1 MKKEKNNSP
10 TPRVVG
16 RLDSLTDV
24 LKQLLFQYE
33 PRSLAELLPV
43 ARGYLGLRHSPGR
56 LEKDV
61 LRCLQKNPAF
71 EEAGAGL
78 WSLNLK
84 GLRENDG
91 AYQVLKREG
100 RPLRLLEINEYLSRN
115 NRQLVRE
122 ERQLVRD
129 GRFLRLKG
137 GQWILVPWEVIRAVQ
152 PKDLDEIA
160 ALFRQRGEPLAVGEI
175 SEEVLGIS
183 WRETNLLQCLE
194 EDRRF
199 IWVGGNLWYLRS
211 LVPQPPLPAEEDP
224 LDFLRDGEAS
234 ALQGA
239 ELMLTFQDTDPNR
252 RTYILSSRDLKL
264 GVLRVSKRLE
274 RLFLNLP
281 AVAFLKFRTPSGPC
295 PAWYYREVQV
305 VSGLGAWFA
314 AQDLVP
320 GSKLEIRRAQE
331 GEEIVFHLLATGERE
346 AEVYAEAR
354 RVEQIAALREDEELA
369 GWPLEQ
375 LLAEILNIFS
385 EGLGEEMLLRVVGLL
400 RPEATGSVLAT
411 LTEFPFFE
419 EISPGTWYFN
429 QGMKQA
435 YDDLQAQVREARKM
449 LEQQRLEVAAT
460 LEQARTLAVVK
471 RDLEAELAAWRQR
484 VQELEGQLAEAL
496 ARCNELEKEKEELR
510 AEMEKLVRRKEQLRA
525 ELTQAE
531 EEMAGFQAEKEAL
544 ESRIEQ
550 LENRVLQL
558 QGSYNK
564 SLSKAQAEHAA
575 LKQKLSD
582 TEKRLQG
589 ALAANQELQK
599 LLAQLQEERLELK
612 RQLAPWPVRLA
623 VALTRL
629 LGLGRSMAV
638 DF

>member
-1 MKKEKNNSP
+1 MKKEKGNPS

-33 PRSLAELLPV
+33 PRSLTELLPP
-43 ARGYLGLRHSPGR
+43 ARGYLGLRHTSGR

-61 LRCLQKNPAF
+61 RRCLEKNPAF
-71 EEAGAGL
+71 EQADAGL
-78 WSLNLK
+78 WSLNLR

-100 RPLRLLEINEYLSRN
+100 RPLRLAEINEFLSHN
-115 NRQLVRE
+115 NRPLVRE

-137 GQWILVPWEVIRAVQ
+137 GQWVLVPWEVIRAVG
-152 PKDLDEIA
+152 PKELDEIA
-160 ALFRQRGEPLAVGEI
+160 AFLRRRGEPLSVGQI
-175 SEEVLGIS
+175 SEEVLGMG
-183 WRETNLLQCLE
+183 WRETNLLECLE
-194 EDRRF
+194 GDHRF
-199 IWVGGNLWYLRS
+199 LWVGGSLWYLRA
-211 LVPQPPLPAEEDP
+211 LVPQPPLLAPEDP
-224 LDFLRDGEAS
+224 LDFLREGEAS

-252 RTYILSSRDLKL
+252 RTYILSSRDLRL

-281 AVAFLKFRTPSGPC
+281 AVAFVPFRTPSGPC
-295 PAWYYREVQV
+295 PAWYHREAQV
-305 VSGLGAWFA
+305 VSGLGEWFA
-314 AQDLVP
+314 ALDLVP
-320 GSKLEIRRAQE
+320 GSKLEIRRVQE

-354 RVEQIAALREDEELA
+354 RVEQVAALREDEGLA
-369 GWPLEQ
+369 AWPLEE
-375 LLAEILNIFS
+375 LLAAILSIFS
-385 EGLGEEMLLRVVGLL
+385 EGLGEDMLLRVVALL
-400 RPEATGSVLAT
+400 RPEACGSVLPT
-411 LTEFPFFE
+411 LGAFPFFE

-435 YDDLQAQVREARKM
+435 YDSLQAQVREAREM

-471 RDLEAELAAWRQR
+471 RDLEKEVLTWRQR
-484 VQELEGQLAEAL
+484 AEELEGQLAEAL
-496 ARCNELEKEKEELR
+496 ARCQALEKEKEELR

-544 ESRIEQ
+544 ESRVEQ
-550 LENRVLQL
+550 LENRLLQL

-564 SLSKAQAEHAA
+564 SLSKAQAEQAA

-623 VALTRL
+623 VALSRL
-629 LGLGRSMAV
+629 LGFGRSMAV
-638 DF
+638 DY